1 MKKAWVWR
9 ILNLWVWICFF
20 LRIEWVWR
28 LWTRIWRILQ
38 TQPLSLEISPKSEKF
53 FPFESEFGEFSK
65 LSTWVWRILQTQH
78 LSLENSPNS
87 TSEWVCVFFKFLF
100 FQEKWVWRIW
110 TWVWR
115 NLQTQPLSVCVFFNF
130 VFFPK
135 KMSLEILNLSLE
147 KSPNSTLEFGEFSKL
162 NLWVCVFFKFR
173 FFSEKN
179 EFGDFE
185 PEFGEISKLNPWVWR
200 NLQTQP
206 LSLENSPNST
216 SECVCVFF

>member
-38 TQPLSLEISPKSEKF
+38 TQPLSLEISPKSGKF

-100 FQEKWVWRIW
+100 FPEK
-110 TWVWR
+110 WVWR
-115 NLQTQPLSVCVFFNF
+115 NLQTQPLS
-130 VFFPK
+130 
-135 KMSLEILNLSLE
+135 LEKISKLRKVLLNLSSE
-147 KSPNSTLEFGEFSKL
+147 NYPNSALEFGEFSKL
-162 NLWVCVFFKFR
+162 ILVFEKKKHVFR
-173 FFSEKN
+173 
-179 EFGDFE
+179 DFVSFE
-185 PEFGEISKLNPWVWR
+185 SEFGEISKLNPWVWR
-200 NLQTQP
+200 ILQTQP
-206 LSLENSPNST
+206 LSVCVFSLNFGFFRKLNLWV
-216 SECVCVFF
+216 CVCVF